1 MVCQSCGCPVEG
13 AFCSKCGAPL
23 PPPVPPVYGAPQP
36 ILVVPRVQGHV
47 QMLGIFWCVFGVY
60 RAASGIIAAL
70 FLMGISM
77 PGFFGGFGS
86 PRDLP
91 FMPFAPWMGGLATL
105 IVVLTSIGALLSLV
119 TGISLLMRKSWGR
132 VLAIVVAILSLI
144 KIPFGTA
151 LGIYTLW
158 VLMPSASAIEY
169 DAIADRS

>member
-1 MVCQSCGCPVEG
+1 MQ
-13 AFCSKCGAPL
+13 
-23 PPPVPPVYGAPQP
+23 
-36 ILVVPRVQGHV
+36 
-47 QMLGIFWCVFGVY
+47 
-60 RAASGIIAAL
+60 
-70 FLMGISM
+70 
-77 PGFFGGFGS
+77 
-86 PRDLP
+86 
-91 FMPFAPWMGGLATL
+91 FAPWMGGLATL